1 MKNQE
6 IMLSGPGCSVTL
18 QDASRSDMT
27 EVMKALSL
35 LGIKCVGLEE
45 REIRAYVDSELEMLS
60 GDGHNFG
67 WTLDFNSA
75 ID

>member
-6 IMLSGPGCSVTL
+6 IMLSGPGCSVIL
-18 QDASRSDMT
+18 QDVSQTGIMN
-27 EVMKALSL
+27 VMKALSL
-35 LGIKCVGLEE
+35 LGIKCVGLAE
-45 REIRAYVDSELEMLS
+45 REIRAYVDSELEAIS
-60 GDGHNFG
+60 GDSHDFT

>member
-6 IMLSGPGCSVTL
+6 VTLSGPGCSVTL
-18 QDASRSDMT
+18 QDVSET
-27 EVMKALSL
+27 GITNVMKALSL
-35 LGIKCVGLEE
+35 LGIKCVGLAE
-45 REIRAYVDSELEMLS
+45 REIRAYIDSKLETIS
-60 GDGHNFG
+60 GDDHDFT